1 MQILSTSDYLIPIL
15 DKDEANITILSQP
28 QFAINEHFIFT
39 FLPNLKK
46 HIGRF
51 QIKTNIFN
59 EWGSIYVN
67 FDLEVYNEP
76 PLFLAKPEDI

>member
-28 QFAINEHFIFT
+28 QFAKHENLIFT
-39 FLPNLKK
+39 FLPYLKE

-59 EWGSIYVN
+59 EWGSIDVI

-76 PLFLAKPEDI
+76 PLFLAKPDDI